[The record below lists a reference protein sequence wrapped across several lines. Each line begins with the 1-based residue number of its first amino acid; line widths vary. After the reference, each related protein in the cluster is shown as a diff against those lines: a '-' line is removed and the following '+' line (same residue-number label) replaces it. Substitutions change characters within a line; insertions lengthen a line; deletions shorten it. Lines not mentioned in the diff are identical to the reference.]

1 MSCCKIKNS
10 QMLTNENSPIYKI
23 GDNISKI
30 KGGIR
35 VLEELNYTPEIIK
48 VAENILSLIDE

>member
-1 MSCCKIKNS
+1 
-10 QMLTNENSPIYKI
+10 MLVEEKKPTYKI
-23 GDNISKI
+23 ADNISKI

-35 VLEELNYTPEIIK
+35 VLEELNYNSEIIK